1 MVRSDFLVTWS
12 RLKVLQIEVDRGI
25 TFNLMFVVKAYVW
38 GNMNLRLHNPK
49 KKDACKHL
57 EYMAVVEKEWR
68 HMETAD
74 NRFFSDF
81 SASC

>member
-1 MVRSDFLVTWS
+1 MGMGD
-12 RLKVLQIEVDRGI
+12 LKLQ
-25 TFNLMFVVKAYVW
+25 
-38 GNMNLRLHNPK
+38 LHNWK
-49 KKDACKHL
+49 KNACKYW